1 MKLMI
6 IINIH
11 LIIIKLLL
19 LLQIFLIK
27 ILYLNRKKRKS
38 LKKSPQKNEKNW
50 EICQHLKT
58 LNWLRYF
65 AIFEAHP
72 YFQIETR
79 LSVPSCL
86 LGIAEPENKEL
97 Y

>member
-19 LLQIFLIK
+19 LLQIFL
-27 ILYLNRKKRKS
+27 RKKRKS
-38 LKKSPQKNEKNW
+38 LKKSPQKNGKNW